1 MNFSIFP
8 KNYDSP
14 GKLHSAITQPP
25 SPKSTF
31 SDLSIR
37 FFPKKIN
44 PTFFFGGRGCPNLSQ
59 YGVAK

>member
-37 FFPKKIN
+37 FFPKKFN
-44 PTFFFGGRGCPNLSQ
+44 PTFFLEE
-59 YGVAK
+59 GVAQT